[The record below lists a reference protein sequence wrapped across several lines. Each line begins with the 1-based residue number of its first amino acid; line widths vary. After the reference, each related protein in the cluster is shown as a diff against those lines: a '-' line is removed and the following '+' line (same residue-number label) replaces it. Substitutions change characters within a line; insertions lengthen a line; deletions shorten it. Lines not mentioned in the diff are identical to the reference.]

1 MNNLEFF
8 GRFLIG
14 AALFLFLLGG
24 FFLLVSRLGWPRLP
38 GDFLYKKDNV
48 TIFVPL
54 ATGLIISLL
63 LTVILNL
70 IFYFFRR

>member
-1 MNNLEFF
+1 MNNLDFF

-14 AALFLFLLGG
+14 VALFLFLVGG
-24 FFLLVSRLGWPRLP
+24 LFLLISRLGWPRLP
-38 GDFLYKKDNV
+38 GDLFYKKDNV

-54 ATGLIISLL
+54 ATSLIVSLL